1 MVDFLS
7 PKITVRELPSIAGT
21 TPSTS
26 PSIPIIIFTA
36 TRGPLDRPITVTSL
50 ADFES
55 VFGVDDGAYGW
66 QSANGFF
73 GNGGRR
79 LVGVRA
85 SSLAS
90 PPVSAET
97 TVLTLGST
105 DGAASKTS
113 SIGPFNL
120 HPAAIGASPFE
131 LIAPIDG
138 AAADTMALAISQGK
152 LLAPGPPVGSG
163 NVGDTI
169 DFDVTTPAGTVV
181 HVFTAVGTP
190 TTPADWVAE
199 ITAQIP
205 GISIDIVAGALQ
217 AVTDGYG
224 SAFNVGISAG
234 AIGTALADSGFA
246 IASGAAGSG
255 VVDAEAVTNAELA
268 PLIDAAWTGGTG
280 VVSVANPDGSIT
292 TTTVATGVSASI
304 GVVSGNLAA
313 AIGFSPAGVVVGV
326 ASGVASVPTLKFL
339 ATSEGAHGNT
349 LAVTTFR
356 RDRIVANV
364 AVDIPAAPVTE
375 MIVDTALAIRPGMQ
389 LFVEDLVTTGTLRAI
404 VAQAIGNRVIF
415 TGPVTPTA
423 VITAANDPGVTKE
436 TFDVTFLI
444 DGDPIAPFSDL
455 SMASEDV
462 RFFIGNVIGLDVDAL
477 DPRQRIFTELQSAP
491 LSNTE
496 DPRPVNVVAQALA
509 GGIDSGV
516 LSDTDW
522 IGTPTNGKGIEAT
535 GASTVFSMMAIPGVE
550 TVAVHRALMDKA
562 NAKKRHVAI
571 INTPAGQTD
580 QEAFD
585 YITITANL
593 FGTYTIVYAG
603 ELLILRASSGA
614 QESFPTSGYI
624 CGIYARNDQTDNVAS
639 PPAGVRKGQFRGV
652 LGAANA
658 NYWGDESRR
667 DTIYPTPGINTVWN
681 KEGAGVVAWGQ
692 LTLDPTSDRGAIG
705 VRRALISL
713 ERDIELLSDFVLFEL
728 NTDILRV
735 EYTTRT
741 SGFLRQRWRD
751 GVLQGANERE
761 AYTIVCDESNNPAS
775 VVNARQFYADIGVN
789 VIPGIDYAV
798 INIFRD
804 ARSLEE
810 ELAAA

>member
-26 PSIPIIIFTA
+26 PSIPIILFTA

-50 ADFES
+50 ADFEA

-79 LVGVRA
+79 MVGVRT

-97 TVLTLGST
+97 AVNTLGST
-105 DGAASKTS
+105 DSAASKTS
-113 SIGPFNL
+113 AVGPFNF
-120 HPAAIGASPFE
+120 HPVE
-131 LIAPIDG
+131 LPPAPYELTVPVDG
-138 AAADTMALAISQGK
+138 A
-152 LLAPGPPVGSG
+152 PPVTWTFVPTPGILAAAG
-163 NVGDTI
+163 VPGGVGTPGDTI
-169 DFDVTTPAGTVV
+169 TFGVTTPLGTTTHIYTVP
-181 HVFTAVGTP
+181 GSPP
-190 TTPADWVAE
+190 TTAE
-199 ITAQIP
+199 EWAASFTAQIP
-205 GISIDIVAGALQ
+205 GAAFEVAAGVVEAH
-217 AVTDGYG
+217 TDGYG
-224 SAFNVGISAG
+224 TSFNVLIVAFS
-234 AIGTALADSGFA
+234 GTALADSGFA
-246 IASGAAGSG
+246 AGSG
-255 VVDAEAVTNAELA
+255 VAGGPVGISDVSITTAAELA
-268 PLIDAAWTGGTG
+268 PLLTAAWTGTL
-280 VVSVANPDGSIT
+280 VTANPNETVTAS
-292 TTTVATGVSASI
+292 TVATGVAASLGDVVGSLAAFI
-304 GVVSGNLAA
+304 PFTPSGVVTGIDA
-313 AIGFSPAGVVVGV
+313 GSP
-326 ASGVASVPTLKFL
+326 SVPALKFL

-356 RDRIVANV
+356 RDRIIANV
-364 AVDIPAAPVTE
+364 VVDVPAAPVTE
-375 MIVDTALAIRPGMQ
+375 IVVDTALAIRPGMQ
-389 LFVEDLVTTGTLRAI
+389 IFVEDLVTTGTLRAV
-404 VAQAIGNRVIF
+404 VAQAIGPRIIF
-415 TGPVTPTA
+415 TAPVTPTA
-423 VITAANDPGVTKE
+423 AITAVNVPGVTKE
-436 TFDVTFLI
+436 TFDVTFI
-444 DGDPIAPFSDL
+444 VNGDPLAPFPDL

-462 RFFIGNVIGLDVDAL
+462 RFFIGNVIGLDVEAL

-496 DPRPVNVVAQALA
+496 DPRPINVVAQALA
-509 GGIDSGV
+509 GGVNSGV

-535 GASTVFSMMAIPGVE
+535 GASTIFSMMAIPGVE

-562 NAKKRHVAI
+562 NQKKRHVAI
-571 INTPAGQTD
+571 VNTPAGQTD

-593 FGTYTIVYAG
+593 FGTYVIAYAG
-603 ELLILRASSGA
+603 ELTILRASSGA
-614 QESFPTSGYI
+614 QESFPTAGYI

-652 LGAANA
+652 LGAANG

-667 DTIYPTPGINTVWN
+667 DTVYPTPGINTVWN

-692 LTLDPTSDRGAIG
+692 LTLDSTSDRGAIG

-713 ERDIELLSDFVLFEL
+713 EKDIELLSDFVLFEL

-735 EYTTRT
+735 EYKTRT
-741 SGFLRQRWRD
+741 GGFLRQRWRD

-761 AYTIVCDESNNPAS
+761 AYSIVCDESNNPAS